1 MKRCAA
7 GVSCLFLAAGMLA
20 RSMPLHAGGYCAN
33 IPPNTCASDPVFAN
47 GGYGLSNVAF
57 GYNVLA
63 LNVSGGANSGF
74 GDSAM
79 DQNTTGNENVAMGT
93 EALELNTT
101 GSNNVAV
108 GSTALLFSTADGN
121 TALGYESLYHNTSG
135 PYNTGTGFQALFGNT
150 TGGYNTAT
158 GYQALL
164 SNTTG
169 TYNVALGMYGLYAN
183 ATGQYNTAVGP
194 GALMHVV
201 SGSSNVA
208 VGLLAGASYTA
219 SESNNITL
227 SNTGVAGDVGVTR
240 IGSSGAQTQA
250 YVAGIYGATASSGI
264 PVYVS
269 SSGKLGTATSSLR
282 FKEDVAD
289 LGAAGDKLMR
299 LRPVT
304 FHYQPQYDDGQR
316 ILQYGLIA
324 EEVAAVDPGL
334 VEYGDD
340 GKPLTVRYHFVN
352 AMLLGEVQQQHAT
365 IARQATEIGALQGTI
380 DGLASTIA
388 SQNSTIVALAER
400 LTKLESVAASR
411 R

>member
-1 MKRCAA
+1 
-7 GVSCLFLAAGMLA
+7 
-20 RSMPLHAGGYCAN
+20 
-33 IPPNTCASDPVFAN
+33 
-47 GGYGLSNVAF
+47 
-57 GYNVLA
+57 
-63 LNVSGGANSGF
+63 
-74 GDSAM
+74 
-79 DQNTTGNENVAMGT
+79 
-93 EALELNTT
+93 
-101 GSNNVAV
+101 V

-121 TALGYESLYHNTSG
+121 TALGYESLYYNTSG
-135 PYNTGTGFQALFGNT
+135 PYNTGTGFQALFHNT

-183 ATGQYNTAVGP
+183 ATGEDNTAVGP

-201 SGSSNVA
+201 SGNANVA

-240 IGSSGAQTQA
+240 IGSSGTQTQA

-282 FKEDVAD
+282 FKEDIED
-289 LGAAGDKLMR
+289 LGAAGDELMR

-304 FHYQPQYDDGQR
+304 FHYQPQYDDGRR

-334 VEYGDD
+334 VEYGPD

-352 AMLLGEVQQQHAT
+352 AMLLGEVQQQHAK
-365 IARQATEIGALQGTI
+365 IAQQATEIGTLHSTI
-380 DGLASTIA
+380 DGLATTIANQTSTIA
-388 SQNSTIVALAER
+388 ALADR
-400 LTKLESVAASR
+400 LAKLEAKAAAGR
-411 R
+411 